1 MAVCGRVD
9 HGSFRLISKLKCC
22 IFPLFFDRIFW
33 KAFQTNYFSPFWQNF
48 PGRTSVRKW
57 DLFWTGCWMPMS
69 CHSLLRLHPSSHC
82 CSMVGRTE
90 RLAVLPTKCGVVAVH
105 AAAGREERRMASS
118 VLRLDFS
125 AWHCARQRGCHQVG
139 VRRLSP
145 LRPARLQSPSGSHT
159 RRSTRL
165 QPIEWGE
172 SWKVTRVFFELDF
185 VEWHRW
191 VRRSM
196 EGRQRQGGG
205 GITMLLLAVR
215 FVISLQFEGRAYS
228 TFLYWNGYVHGKMT
242 GNFDVILLFLCSEK
256 FKFVLSPSETKI
268 NWFLKYFF
276 WITLFSNIAFSN
288 ISIMSLCRQRLRS
301 QIFPICHSVL

>member
-118 VLRLDFS
+118 ASAGFQCMTLCAAERLPSSWSAPPVSPPPRAPSVAVRQPHTSQHSPPTHWVGGVLESDPSVFWAGFCGVTS
-125 AWHCARQRGCHQVG
+125 VGEEEHGGTAKAR
-139 VRRLSP
+139 RR
-145 LRPARLQSPSGSHT
+145 RNNNAVDCGEIRNFFAIRRQSVFNISV
-159 RRSTRL
+159 L
-165 QPIEWGE
+165 KWLC
-172 SWKVTRVFFELDF
+172 SWKDDRKFWCYSSVSMLWEIQVCAVTQWDKNQLVSQIFLLD
-185 VEWHRW
+185 H
-191 VRRSM
+191 S
-196 EGRQRQGGG
+196 
-205 GITMLLLAVR
+205 
-215 FVISLQFEGRAYS
+215 
-228 TFLYWNGYVHGKMT
+228 
-242 GNFDVILLFLCSEK
+242 
-256 FKFVLSPSETKI
+256 VLKHC
-268 NWFLKYFF
+268 FLKYFYYV
-276 WITLFSNIAFSN
+276 TLSSKIGFSN
-288 ISIMSLCRQRLRS
+288 ISNMSLC
-301 QIFPICHSVL
+301 P